1 MSDLKNTGCGAVIP
15 IGNRKTNDFEKPGY
29 WAVIPAG
36 VRYNEQIPP
45 NAKLLY
51 AEISSLTQE
60 DGYCWASNEYFQKV
74 FGFSER
80 SVQRLIRA
88 LAESGFIRIE
98 NGDSKKRKIY
108 AGINPLYGQD
118 SNGAKNGTVEPRQ
131 NCHRYPDKIVT
142 VDEKHIINKN
152 NKKNT
157 KGERVCAWM
166 SERFDGLWNYY
177 PHDKRG
183 SKQRALK
190 AWEQLKPDS
199 DTVDDIARGLQ
210 YLMGTDEWQRGIG
223 IPHVSTFLNNRCWED
238 ALELLEE
245 DDGGGWAP
253 DPEVMHHD

>member
-1 MSDLKNTGCGAVIP
+1 MS
-15 IGNRKTNDFEKPGY
+15 DFEKPGY

-60 DGYCWASNEYFQKV
+60 DGYCWATNEYFRKV

-80 SVQRLIRA
+80 TIQNLLNSLTA
-88 LAESGFIRIE
+88 AGYIRIE

-108 AGINPLYGQD
+108 AGINPLRVL
-118 SNGAKNGTVEPRQ
+118 NETNPAKNCGVEPRK
-131 NCHRYPDKIVT
+131 NLRDNPAEICGVY
-142 VDEKHIINKN
+142 EKHIINKN
-152 NKKNT
+152 NKKNN
-157 KGERVCAWM
+157 KDERVESWM
-166 SERFDGLWNYY
+166 RERFDGLWDYY
-177 PHDKRG
+177 PHSKRG

-190 AWEQLKPDS
+190 AWNSLKPDS
-199 DTVDDIARGLQ
+199 ETIDNIARGLQ
-210 YLMGTDEWQRGIG
+210 YLISTDEWQRGIG
-223 IPHVSTFLNNRCWED
+223 IPNVSTFLNNRYWED

-245 DDGGGWAP
+245 EGDGSWLP

>member
-1 MSDLKNTGCGAVIP
+1 MS
-15 IGNRKTNDFEKPGY
+15 DFEKPGY

-60 DGYCWASNEYFQKV
+60 DGYCWATNEYFQKV

-80 SVQRLIRA
+80 TVQNLLNSL
-88 LAESGFIRIE
+88 LAAGYIRIE

-108 AGINPLYGQD
+108 AGINPLRVL
-118 SNGAKNGTVEPRQ
+118 NETNPEKNCGVEPRKKLRG
-131 NCHRYPDKIVT
+131 NPAEICG
-142 VDEKHIINKN
+142 VDQKHIINNN
-152 NKKNT
+152 NKKNN
-157 KGERVCAWM
+157 KDERVDSWM
-166 SERFDGLWNYY
+166 RERFDGLWDYY
-177 PHDKRG
+177 PHSKRG

-190 AWEQLKPDS
+190 AWNSLKPDS
-199 DTVDDIARGLQ
+199 ETVDNIARGLQ
-210 YLMGTDEWQRGIG
+210 YLTGTEEWQRGIG
-223 IPHVSTFLNNRCWED
+223 IPNVSTFLNNRYWED

-245 DDGGGWAP
+245 EGEGRWLP

>member
-1 MSDLKNTGCGAVIP
+1 MSE
-15 IGNRKTNDFEKPGY
+15 FEKPGY

-60 DGYCWASNEYFQKV
+60 DGYCWATNEYFQKV

-80 SVQRLIRA
+80 SIRRLFA
-88 LAESGFIRIE
+88 SLEDAGYIRIE

-108 AGINPLYGQD
+108 AGVNPLFKKDINPD
-118 SNGAKNGTVEPRQ
+118 KNGRVEPGQ
-131 NCHRYPDKIVT
+131 NCPGYPDKNGR

-157 KGERVCAWM
+157 KDDRVCAWM

-183 SKQRALK
+183 SKQRAVK
-190 AWEQLKPDS
+190 AWNQLRPDS
-199 DTVDDIARGLQ
+199 ETIDDIARGLQ
-210 YLMGTDEWQRGIG
+210 YLQGTDEWQRGIG

-245 DDGGGWAP
+245 DDGSGWAP
-253 DPEVMHHD
+253 DPEVIIHD